1 MLEAKYGL
9 ARPLNSIEDQ
19 YSNDDI
25 KLISK
30 TDVGKILQKLGAQKG
45 SKSKKET
52 MC

>member
-1 MLEAKYGL
+1 MICSAKAVL
-9 ARPLNSIEDQ
+9 DCSFMDQ

-30 TDVGKILQKLGAQKG
+30 NVGKILQKLGAQKG

-52 MC
+52 IC